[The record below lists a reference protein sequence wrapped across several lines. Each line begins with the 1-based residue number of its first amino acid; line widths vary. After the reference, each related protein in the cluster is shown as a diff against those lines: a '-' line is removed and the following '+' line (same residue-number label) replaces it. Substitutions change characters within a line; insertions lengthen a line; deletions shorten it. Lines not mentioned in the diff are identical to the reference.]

1 MHLGSRLFQT
11 AEARQYL
18 FSEVF
23 GLKLT
28 RAILWAPGYWSTGVL
43 ECWVSELECWSTSTD
58 QWSIL
63 WLLSTLPNVR
73 DLLWRSASH
82 GADARSVGLR
92 LLDRRISQPGVAR
105 NQAVVFARTI
115 QTTAEYEHEDEDDWK
130 NFARGGQCITKLTGS
145 VNVPLAVG
153 LNFQFAFTQRE
164 AALAR
169 IGGPN
174 C

>member
-1 MHLGSRLFQT
+1 P
-11 AEARQYL
+11 
-18 FSEVF
+18 
-23 GLKLT
+23 GLYSGL
-28 RAILWAPGYWSTGVL
+28 RGIGVL
-43 ECWVSELECWSTSTD
+43 GCWSVGYRSWSVGLPQTD

-73 DLLWRSASH
+73 DLLCGSASH

-153 LNFQFAFTQRE
+153 LNFQFAFTQ
-164 AALAR
+164 
-169 IGGPN
+169 
-174 C
+174 